1 MENSKLLSEYTI
13 TDNAERKLSNLGSII
28 HYNFQIRNESR
39 SYYQA
44 WCRSNLSIAR
54 SNLNRAQLR
63 FGSSLETV
71 HAITVF
77 QEDLDIGMDIT
88 TLIGMNYVREL
99 KLISVQI
106 TWTSFVPFWSTY
118 VHMAINNTTIVYV
131 VCSNLRSVIYVI
143 LATRPIWQMIQGRNK
158 VL

>member
-13 TDNAERKLSNLGSII
+13 TDNAERKLSNLGSIM

-63 FGSSLETV
+63 FGSAL
-71 HAITVF
+71 
-77 QEDLDIGMDIT
+77 
-88 TLIGMNYVREL
+88 
-99 KLISVQI
+99 
-106 TWTSFVPFWSTY
+106 
-118 VHMAINNTTIVYV
+118 
-131 VCSNLRSVIYVI
+131 
-143 LATRPIWQMIQGRNK
+143 
-158 VL
+158 